1 MIELE
6 KALDGMSD
14 AKDKLRNATAVV
26 SPTIMSQEMYRLSQ
40 FTGVIDEHLADY
52 EKEYSVKLAANI
64 LNKIKIGMKVSPAET
79 QTKMEMAEVKSQI
92 DYLDRISKSAWKQ
105 LGIIQSRINHLTAE
119 AKTNI

>member
-1 MIELE
+1 MIELQP
-6 KALDGMSD
+6 ALDGMND

-26 SPTIMSQEMYRLSQ
+26 SPTILSEQMYRLSQ

-64 LNKIKIGMKVSPAET
+64 LNKIRLGMKVSPAET
-79 QTKMEMAEVKSQI
+79 QTKMEMIDIKSQI

-105 LGIIQSRINHLTAE
+105 LGIVQSRINHLVLE
-119 AKTNI
+119 SKTNI